1 MTWWSLRVS
10 GVPWTLDPDAEREI
24 LLTWRQREPDHD
36 VQAKVLLYLA
46 ALMRDPWRRAL
57 EDPDHPGVFSLD
69 SVPGTHVGLVWTLN
83 VEDRR
88 IVLAYVG

>member
-1 MTWWSLRVS
+1 MS
-10 GVPWTLDPDAEREI
+10 GDPWTLDPDAEREI

-46 ALMRDPWRRAL
+46 DLMRDPWRPAL

-69 SVPGTHVGLVWTLN
+69 SVPGTQVGLIWTMN
-83 VEDRR
+83 VEHRR
-88 IVLAYVG
+88 IVLAHVG